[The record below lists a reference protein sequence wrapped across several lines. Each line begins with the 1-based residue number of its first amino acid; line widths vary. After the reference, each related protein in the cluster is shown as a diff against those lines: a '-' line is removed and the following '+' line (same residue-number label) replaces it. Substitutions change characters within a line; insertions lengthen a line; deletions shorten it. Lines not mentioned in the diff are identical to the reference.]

1 MRLLV
6 PCAHEEADTRLMVHV
21 LNKAYVWGQTFFHQ
35 PVLPNHQTVGGSSLT
50 THGHHSRQLNRKQSN
65 LVTNLFDADPEPHV
79 EDYAS
84 A

>member
-21 LNKAYVWGQTFFHQ
+21 LNKAYVWGQTFFHR
-35 PVLPNHQTVGGSSLT
+35 PVLPSHQTGGGSSST
-50 THGHHSRQLNRKQSN
+50 THGHHSGQLNRKQSN
-65 LVTNLFDADPEPHV
+65 LVANLFDADPEPHV